1 MNQRPTPLPIAPL
14 RLTLRS
20 AGLAFPGFAGSLW
33 HGGLGRMLER
43 HFPASFRLL
52 YGGQGDTR
60 LYALCPP
67 AGERFPPGDLLTLR
81 LSLFGEATGHLLA
94 CTQAI
99 ALLGE
104 AGIDPAGRFQLES
117 ASVLLPD
124 GEAPYFSAA
133 DGLLQPPPLTD
144 FADWLPAGQ
153 APRQIAVRLLTPL
166 HLKEGGELLRHAP
179 DYGQLLHRLFGRLDQ
194 LAHVIGCPPPLAKSD
209 RAALLDEA
217 RQVTRLAEDIR
228 WQQLDRRSARTRQQM
243 RFGGLQGELRFTG
256 EMTQTLPWLV
266 AGQQVHIG
274 GKTAFGFGAYEVE
287 ARQ

>member
-1 MNQRPTPLPIAPL
+1 MNQRPNPFPIAPL

-20 AGLAFPGFAGSLW
+20 AGLVFPGYAGSLW
-33 HGGLGRMLER
+33 HGGLGMMLQR
-43 HFPASFRLL
+43 HFPATFRAL
-52 YGGQGDTR
+52 YGGQDDAR
-60 LYALCPP
+60 PYALRAP
-67 AGERFPPGDLLTLR
+67 AGERFPPGSRLTLD
-81 LSLFGEATGHLLA
+81 LKLFGDASQHLFA

-104 AGIDPAGRFQLES
+104 AGIDPAGRFQLER

-124 GEAPYFSAA
+124 GEAPFFTAD

-144 FADWLPAGQ
+144 FSDWLPAGP
-153 APRQIAVRLLTPL
+153 APRQIEVRLLTPL
-166 HLKEGGELLRHAP
+166 RIKEGGELLRHAP
-179 DYGQLLHRLFGRLDQ
+179 EYSQLVHRLFGRLDQ
-194 LAHVIGCPPPLAKSD
+194 LAHVIGSPPPLAKGE
-209 RAALLDEA
+209 RATFHDEA
-217 RQVTRLAEDIR
+217 RQVTRLAAEVR

-243 RFGGLQGELRFTG
+243 SFGGLQGELCFAG
-256 EMTQTLPWLV
+256 DMTQTLPWLV